1 MAFRVEISAQAERD
15 ADAIL
20 EWLLSQHTGQAG
32 IDWFLALDDAF
43 ASLAEFPERCPIAPE
58 NARFNFEVP
67 SAPLRTETSSL
78 SHTVHHRSRHR
89 TCPAYPARSTKT
101 CGTNRIR
108 RKGARFGFSFR
119 RRASS
124 VDRSY
129 FVDKSFLLYP
139 SVCGLNSIKCI
150 GERYSGMK
158 RQIPTDGG

>member
-1 MAFRVEISAQAERD
+1 MAFRAEISTQAERD

-58 NARFNFEVP
+58 NARFNFEVRQ
-67 SAPLRTETSSL
+67 LLYGGETSSL

-89 TCPAYPARSTKT
+89 TCPAYPPRSTKT
-101 CGTNRIR
+101 SRTNRIR
-108 RKGARFGFSFR
+108 WKGARFGFSFR

-124 VDRSY
+124 VD
-129 FVDKSFLLYP
+129 
-139 SVCGLNSIKCI
+139 
-150 GERYSGMK
+150 
-158 RQIPTDGG
+158 

>member
-1 MAFRVEISAQAERD
+1 MTFRVEISAQAERD
-15 ADAIL
+15 AEPIL
-20 EWLLSQHTGQAG
+20 EWLLAEHTGQAG
-32 IDWFLALDDAF
+32 IDWFLSLDNAF

-89 TCPAYPARSTKT
+89 TCPAYPTRSTKT

-108 RKGARFGFSFR
+108 WKGARFGFSFR

-124 VDRSY
+124 GGAAE
-129 FVDKSFLLYP
+129 KSN
-139 SVCGLNSIKCI
+139 NSF
-150 GERYSGMK
+150 
-158 RQIPTDGG
+158 